1 MGTFSGGRFP
11 VSRRRAVGAITLAL
25 FTNLLACTEYVPIR
39 GPIDAAAQPAV
50 RVQLTDQGTID
61 VAPRIGMRAET
72 LDGILQAAT
81 DSSLSLSVRTV
92 SREGGIEDSYAG
104 EPLTLLRRDYESVAT
119 SRTSVSR
126 SLLLTGAIIAAAL
139 LVGAGAGDVF
149 GGDSGGHPTKTN

>member
-1 MGTFSGGRFP
+1 MSTFSGARFTG
-11 VSRRRAVGAITLAL
+11 SLRRGVGVITLAL

-39 GPIDAAAQPAV
+39 GPVDAAPQRSV
-50 RVQLTDQGTID
+50 RVTLTDQGTID
-61 VAPRIGMRAET
+61 VAPTIGMRAQT
-72 LDGILQAAT
+72 LDGILQVVT

-104 EPLTLLRRDYESVAT
+104 EPVTLLRRDYESVAAG
-119 SRTSVSR
+119 RTSVSR
-126 SLLLTGAIIAAAL
+126 SLLLAGAIIAAAL